1 MARLIGN
8 IATFVCV
15 ASAYVNVSGCTCI
28 GGVSANAVVLDAMRV
43 RQGVPFMKK
52 FVVLSYL
59 IDGLVTA
66 RCNLATKKQVD
77 VYNER
82 L

>member
-1 MARLIGN
+1 MYIM
-8 IATFVCV
+8 
-15 ASAYVNVSGCTCI
+15 NVSGCI
-28 GGVSANAVVLDAMRV
+28 GGVSATAMVLDAMRV

-52 FVVLSYL
+52 IVVAVRFG
-59 IDGLVTA
+59 DGLVTA
-66 RCNLATKKQVD
+66 RCNLATKRQVD